1 MSQKKSILIGIQK
14 QVLKIKGINICMFS
28 FLPVIWMRE
37 AAMVAPVFLYNNNFK
52 GAFFINICIIPLTIS
67 FYGIDKILM
76 PFLTILFS
84 IFIRFILCLFYNPH
98 LQDGTIINWK
108 YHKSFFEDNLMSIHT
123 PCC

>member
-1 MSQKKSILIGIQK
+1 MSQKISILMGIQK

-52 GAFFINICIIPLTIS
+52 GAFFINICIIPLNIS

-84 IFIRFILCLFYNPH
+84 IFIRFILCL
-98 LQDGTIINWK
+98 LTIRICKTGRSSIGNTINRFSK
-108 YHKSFFEDNLMSIHT
+108 TI
-123 PCC
+123 